1 MSRRRYAEKTTVP
14 ISQSRGEID
23 TLLRKWGCD
32 GIQWTDEFAL
42 NQVTLRFSWNHEGQ
56 PYMARFAIAVPP
68 IDEEDV
74 LDLRTG
80 EVSEAKR
87 AKAEVRRGKV
97 EHRILLL
104 WLKAALN
111 AVEAGI
117 ISAETLFLPF
127 IEDQTGKTVAELLVP
142 QFAKIPHVGLLGDGR

>member
-1 MSRRRYAEKTTVP
+1 MRRRYAETTKVP
-14 ISQSRGEID
+14 IAQSRGEID

-32 GIQWTDEFAL
+32 GIQWTDEFTH
-42 NQVTLRFSWNHEGQ
+42 NRVTLRFSWDHEGQ
-56 PYMARFAIAVPP
+56 PYMARFAITIPP
-68 IDEEDV
+68 IDPD
-74 LDLRTG
+74 DAINHTTG
-80 EVSEAKR
+80 MVSESKQE
-87 AKAEVRRGKV
+87 KAEAKRGKV

-127 IEDQTGKTVAELLVP
+127 IEDQTGQTVAELLVP
-142 QFAKIPHVGLLGDGR
+142 QFAKIPHVGLLGDGRA

>member
-1 MSRRRYAEKTTVP
+1 MPRRRYAEKTTVP

-42 NQVTLRFSWNHEGQ
+42 DRVTLRFSWDHEGQ
-56 PYMARFAIAVPP
+56 PYMARFAISITPVDQEEVP
-68 IDEEDV
+68 
-74 LDLRTG
+74 DLRTG
-80 EVSEAKR
+80 EVSESKL
-87 AKAEVRRGKV
+87 AKAEAKRGKV

-117 ISAETLFLPF
+117 IPAETLFLPF
-127 IEDQTGKTVAELLVP
+127 IEDQTGQTVAELLVP
-142 QFAKIPHVGLLGDGR
+142 QFAKIPHVGLLGSGR